1 MAPRL
6 YTVLSIIFVIVLVCG
21 VGLAG
26 AQDSVWEQIDDGLYI
41 GEFTLP
47 QKSIVGDSKI
57 LIMKIDPDKYM
68 FKLLASRELGAP
80 NMTAEEWC
88 KRYKLICAINAGM
101 FQADG
106 RTNVGYMKN
115 YKFINNP
122 KINPVYKSMAA
133 FAPHDSKSP
142 PFRIYDLD
150 VHDAKEVISSYNIVI
165 QNLRLIKKP
174 GENRWSQQKK
184 IWSEAALG
192 EDKEGNVLFI
202 FSRSPFSMHDLN
214 NTLLKLPIGLVA
226 AQHLEGGPEAS
237 VYFSYKGRT
246 IKLSGSYETGF
257 NENDS
262 NSSFWP
268 IPNIIGF
275 VKADNLLK

>member
-1 MAPRL
+1 MALRFHI
-6 YTVLSIIFVIVLVCG
+6 TFFIVFVAVIVSG
-21 VGLAG
+21 NGTAK
-26 AQDSVWEQIDDGLYI
+26 AQDSAWERIDEGLYI
-41 GEFTLP
+41 GEFISP
-47 QKSIVGDSKI
+47 QKSVVGDSKI
-57 LIMKIDPDKYM
+57 FIIKIDPDKYM
-68 FKLLASRELGAP
+68 FKLFSSRELDVP

-88 KRYKLICAINAGM
+88 KRCKLIGAINAGM